1 MLANLTFLI
10 YLSCEILTINLLLSR
25 FSEHTFKNLLFKDN
39 FMNKQKV
46 AIITGAGRGIG
57 AATARLFADKGYAV
71 CINYKANAT
80 TANTLAKSII
90 AEGGRCITVQADVSC
105 EEDVKRLFSTVDKE
119 LGALCVL
126 VNNAGILKKQS
137 RLEDMTAQR
146 INAIFEN
153 NVTSYFLCCREAV
166 KRMSTRH
173 GGLGGVIVNVSSGAS
188 RSGSPNEYI
197 DYAASKGA
205 IDTLTK
211 GLSLEVADEG
221 IRVNCVR
228 PGLIHTDMHVDGGEP
243 ERIERLKTIIPL
255 KRGGQPIEVAEA
267 IYWLASEKSSFSTG
281 NYLDITGGL

>member
-1 MLANLTFLI
+1 
-10 YLSCEILTINLLLSR
+10 
-25 FSEHTFKNLLFKDN
+25 
-39 FMNKQKV
+39 MNSQKV
-46 AIITGAGRGIG
+46 AVITGAGRGIG
-57 AATARLFADKGYAV
+57 AATALLFASKGYAV
-71 CINYKANAT
+71 CINYKSNSKSANE
-80 TANTLAKSII
+80 LAQKII
-90 AEGGRCITVQADVSC
+90 EDGGKCITVQADVSC
-105 EEDVKRLFSTVDKE
+105 ENDVIRMFSTVDKE
-119 LGALCVL
+119 LGRVSIL

-137 RLEDMTAQR
+137 RLEDMTADR
-146 INAIFEN
+146 INSILIN

-173 GGLGGVIVNVSSGAS
+173 GGFGGVIVNVSSGAS

-211 GLSLEVADEG
+211 GLSLEVAAEG

-228 PGLIHTDMHVDGGEP
+228 PGLIHTDMHADGGEP
-243 ERIERLKTIIPL
+243 ERIARLKSIIPL

-281 NYLDITGGL
+281 NYLDLAGGL